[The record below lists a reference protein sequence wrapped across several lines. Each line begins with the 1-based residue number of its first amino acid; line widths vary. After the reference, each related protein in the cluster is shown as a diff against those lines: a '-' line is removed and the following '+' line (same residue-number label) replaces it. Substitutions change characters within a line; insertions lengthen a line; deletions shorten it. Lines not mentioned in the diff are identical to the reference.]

1 MRIIQWISSLQT
13 YKEIWSRTE
22 FCLNLLISKINFRLV
37 LNYPCWNGNNQNLKV
52 NLINV
57 ISYIYIYC
65 PCHIW
70 PLKLPQQTCQL
81 SRLYQQRLTTYQTVF
96 SILNQSHQAVSI
108 MLIRFCLQQLPFLRG
123 QSLFWTKQLWA
134 TQQGSTGYDLR
145 VFNRVIWIPVR
156 I

>member
-81 SRLYQQRLTTYQTVF
+81 SRLYLEYYDFLFFLTASWQDY
-96 SILNQSHQAVSI
+96 QSHGFWWKI
-108 MLIRFCLQQLPFLRG
+108 IPKWNYTFLHKDG
-123 QSLFWTKQLWA
+123 SLMRNAKA
-134 TQQGSTGYDLR
+134 I
-145 VFNRVIWIPVR
+145 N
-156 I
+156 